1 MEANR
6 IEEKIYKYGADIL
19 VSEGMQK
26 EKTFVQH
33 GSITCYDH
41 SLRVAEKSL
50 ELAEKCSAYID
61 ERSLVRGALLHD
73 YFLYDWHEKD
83 GGHRLHGF
91 FHAERALHNARRD
104 FNLNF
109 IERDIIRKHMFPLN
123 ITPPKFRESWIV
135 TWADKLCAA
144 EETTRVLR
152 LAVTKTVRG

>member
-19 VSEGMQK
+19 ASEGMQK

-73 YFLYDWHEKD
+73 YFFL
-83 GGHRLHGF
+83 F
-91 FHAERALHNARRD
+91 FLIHFYR
-104 FNLNF
+104 
-109 IERDIIRKHMFPLN
+109 
-123 ITPPKFRESWIV
+123 
-135 TWADKLCAA
+135 
-144 EETTRVLR
+144 
-152 LAVTKTVRG
+152 

>member
-6 IEEKIYKYGADIL
+6 IEEKIYKYGVDIL
-19 VSEGMQK
+19 ASEGMQK

-83 GGHRLHGF
+83 GGPSAAWF
-91 FHAERALHNARRD
+91 FSCR
-104 FNLNF
+104 
-109 IERDIIRKHMFPLN
+109 
-123 ITPPKFRESWIV
+123 TS
-135 TWADKLCAA
+135 
-144 EETTRVLR
+144 
-152 LAVTKTVRG
+152 LA

>member
-19 VSEGMQK
+19 ASEGMQK

-83 GGHRLHGF
+83 ADIGCMVF
-91 FHAERALHNARRD
+91 FMQNEPCIMPD
-104 FNLNF
+104 G
-109 IERDIIRKHMFPLN
+109 ISI
-123 ITPPKFRESWIV
+123 
-135 TWADKLCAA
+135 
-144 EETTRVLR
+144 
-152 LAVTKTVRG
+152 

>member
-6 IEEKIYKYGADIL
+6 IEEKIYKYGVDIL
-19 VSEGMQK
+19 ASEGMQK

-91 FHAERALHNARRD
+91 FMQNEPCIMPD
-104 FNLNF
+104 G
-109 IERDIIRKHMFPLN
+109 ISI
-123 ITPPKFRESWIV
+123 
-135 TWADKLCAA
+135 
-144 EETTRVLR
+144 
-152 LAVTKTVRG
+152 

>member
-19 VSEGMQK
+19 ASEGMQK

-61 ERSLVRGALLHD
+61 ERSLVRGALLHEED
-73 YFLYDWHEKD
+73 AGTGSGTGDVPRLRCTGGRNCLGVRAWRAHARFYLY
-83 GGHRLHGF
+83 GH
-91 FHAERALHNARRD
+91 
-104 FNLNF
+104 
-109 IERDIIRKHMFPLN
+109 
-123 ITPPKFRESWIV
+123 
-135 TWADKLCAA
+135 
-144 EETTRVLR
+144 
-152 LAVTKTVRG
+152 

>member
-6 IEEKIYKYGADIL
+6 IEEKIYKYGVDIL
-19 VSEGMQK
+19 ASEGMQK

-91 FHAERALHNARRD
+91 RHPAFALYNASKDFSLNRKERNIIAR
-104 FNLNF
+104 
-109 IERDIIRKHMFPLN
+109 HMFPL
-123 ITPPKFRESWIV
+123 TVLPPRCLEAWIV
-135 TWADKLCAA
+135 CFVDKYCAFS
-144 EETTRVLR
+144 ETMGDGRIQWER
-152 LAVTKTVRG
+152 

>member
-19 VSEGMQK
+19 ASEGMQK

-61 ERSLVRGALLHD
+61 ERSLVRGQGAELGELQERIASTK
-73 YFLYDWHEKD
+73 FVID
-83 GGHRLHGF
+83 GR
-91 FHAERALHNARRD
+91 NT
-104 FNLNF
+104 
-109 IERDIIRKHMFPLN
+109 ITIPLMIPGTDN
-123 ITPPKFRESWIV
+123 GSV
-135 TWADKLCAA
+135 TFKN
-144 EETTRVLR
+144 V
-152 LAVTKTVRG
+152 